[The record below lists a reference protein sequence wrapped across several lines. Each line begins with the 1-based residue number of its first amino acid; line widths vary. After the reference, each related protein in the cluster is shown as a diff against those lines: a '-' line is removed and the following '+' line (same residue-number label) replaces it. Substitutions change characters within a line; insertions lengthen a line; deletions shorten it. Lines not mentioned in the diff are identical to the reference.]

1 MDAMDFFSGRI
12 LAIGRALVLI
22 FVFFTSM
29 AAYPVRA
36 EPLSPQDFEF
46 QYADVQKQY
55 HHLLSQQKK
64 AKFSAHGQRT
74 SHFQKQ
80 TSRSNSSAL
89 KALKQKKTLFDSI
102 HGLKESFNQAYLK
115 KNPDVTDPI
124 ALNLESTRLAIL
136 LVDEIQR
143 LKRVYKSFAIPIM
156 HNMLIDIGIKKR
168 GACKDWAEDL
178 LAFLRPIKRK
188 HFYVT
193 WGEANPKK
201 MTEHNVAVVYPNTAT
216 FYDGVV
222 VDPWRTSG
230 KPFWV
235 PVKKDKHYKW
245 NPWDYYG
252 VY

>member
-1 MDAMDFFSGRI
+1 MDAMHFLFRRT
-12 LAIGRALVLI
+12 LLLI
-22 FVFFTSM
+22 FVFIISLTAF
-29 AAYPVRA
+29 PVWA

-46 QYADVQKQY
+46 QYAAVQKQY
-55 HHLLSQQKK
+55 QNLLSQQKK
-64 AKFSAHGQRT
+64 TKFSAHKQRT
-74 SHFQKQ
+74 SHFKKHG
-80 TSRSNSSAL
+80 SRRSNSAL
-89 KALKQKKTLFDSI
+89 KTIKQKINLFDSI
-102 HGLKESFNQAYLK
+102 HELKQAFNLAYLN
-115 KNPDVTDPI
+115 KNPTGVDPV
-124 ALNLESTRLAIL
+124 ALNLESTQLAIL

-143 LKRVYKSFAIPIM
+143 LRGVYKSFAIPIM

-178 LAFLRPIKRK
+178 LAFLKPIKRK
-188 HFYVT
+188 YFYVT

-201 MTEHNVAVVYPNTAT
+201 MTEHNVAVIYPNTAT

-230 KPFWV
+230 RPFSV
-235 PVKKDKHYKW
+235 PVQKDKHYKW

>member
-1 MDAMDFFSGRI
+1 MDFLSGRI
-12 LAIGRALVLI
+12 LTVGRALLLI
-22 FVFFTSM
+22 FVFSTSLT
-29 AAYPVRA
+29 AFSVQA

-46 QYADVQKQY
+46 QYAAIQQQY
-55 HHLLSQQKK
+55 QQLLSQQKK
-64 AKFSAHGQRT
+64 TKLSTRGQRT
-74 SHFQKQ
+74 SHFQKH
-80 TSRSNSSAL
+80 TSRSNSSTL
-89 KALKQKKTLFDSI
+89 KALKQKKTLFDNI
-102 HGLKESFNQAYLK
+102 QGLRLAFNQAYLK
-115 KNPDVTDPI
+115 KNPTGTDPVG
-124 ALNLESTRLAIL
+124 LNLESTQLAIL

-143 LKRVYKSFAIPIM
+143 LKGVYKSFAVPIM

-188 HFYVT
+188 YFYVT

-230 KPFWV
+230 KPFSV
-235 PVKKDKHYKW
+235 PVQKDKHYKW